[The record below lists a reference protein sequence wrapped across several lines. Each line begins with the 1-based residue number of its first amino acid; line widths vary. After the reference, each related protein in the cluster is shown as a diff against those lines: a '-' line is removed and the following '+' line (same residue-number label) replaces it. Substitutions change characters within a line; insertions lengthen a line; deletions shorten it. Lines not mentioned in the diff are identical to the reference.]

1 LKTLIL
7 IILVPVLALAW
18 EPPPGLELV
27 SMDGDFVTVRD
38 TRTGILDTY
47 LIEGEPVINGWTL
60 EPMEDSLIFEQV
72 AFFDMWFV
80 EELQVTDFNEN
91 SLPELVVCN
100 MSNGG
105 RVNMYENQGNFNF
118 IEIYETDPGIVY
130 DSGDPDGDGL
140 NELLVKLHR
149 SIYLYEQYEF
159 ASLPE
164 SLVWYITPLPGN
176 HKCWPQIS
184 DLDNDGIREISFTMQ
199 DTHYKIRI
207 FENNGYNSYIER
219 TPIIWLPPNHP
230 ADFAN
235 GDFDGDGNNEVVCGG
250 IYGHLAIQENV
261 ADDSFE
267 VTWQGELGHPNA
279 LLHEN
284 IGDYDEDGRD
294 EWVSAGKDFS
304 AGGFFFGV
312 FNSIGNN
319 QYEAV
324 YYDSLP
330 GNTWDAGGISAGDV
344 DGDGINEFLVS
355 SNNNIGLFK
364 YSSNRGW
371 DCVWLTDEGGTGAVE
386 TLPFLLD
393 IDYDGLDEIVLT
405 GNFIRTKIYD
415 LVPTYTYQ
423 HIEEKTDVNIRVF
436 PNPANDKIKLSYDI
450 SNSTEITLEIYDILG
465 RKVEIL
471 IDEPQPAGYH
481 RVVWDA
487 DNIASGIYFCRLQA
501 DNFMQIKR
509 MTILK

>member
-1 LKTLIL
+1 MNYWL
-7 IILVPVLALAW
+7 
-18 EPPPGLELV
+18 
-27 SMDGDFVTVRD
+27 
-38 TRTGILDTY
+38 
-47 LIEGEPVINGWTL
+47 
-60 EPMEDSLIFEQV
+60 
-72 AFFDMWFV
+72 
-80 EELQVTDFNEN
+80 
-91 SLPELVVCN
+91 
-100 MSNGG
+100 
-105 RVNMYENQGNFNF
+105 NF
-118 IEIYETDPGIVY
+118 IEAFTYTNNMNLPRFLKVWCGILPHCLETI
-130 DSGDPDGDGL
+130 
-140 NELLVKLHR
+140 N
-149 SIYLYEQYEF
+149 
-159 ASLPE
+159 A
-164 SLVWYITPLPGN
+164 
-176 HKCWPQIS
+176 
-184 DLDNDGIREISFTMQ
+184 
-199 DTHYKIRI
+199 HYKIRI

-393 IDYDGLDEIVLT
+393 II
-405 GNFIRTKIYD
+405 
-415 LVPTYTYQ
+415 
-423 HIEEKTDVNIRVF
+423 
-436 PNPANDKIKLSYDI
+436 LS
-450 SNSTEITLEIYDILG
+450 G
-465 RKVEIL
+465 RRFTIWFRHIL
-471 IDEPQPAGYH
+471 I
-481 RVVWDA
+481 
-487 DNIASGIYFCRLQA
+487 NISRKKP
-501 DNFMQIKR
+501 M
-509 MTILK
+509 